1 MKFKNRVILIVTVL
15 LLVICGVTAYNLWPK
30 TGESPTQPLQT
41 ESSEEFR
48 ERTGLTR
55 GSGALARDSRRA
67 ESFLPT
73 KP

>member
-30 TGESPTQPLQT
+30 TGDSPTQPVQT
-41 ESSEEFR
+41 EGPEEFQ
-48 ERTGLTR
+48 ERSGLLR
-55 GSGALARDSRRA
+55 APGSRDRPGLEGLMPS
-67 ESFLPT
+67 

>member
-30 TGESPTQPLQT
+30 TGDSPTQQVPT
-41 ESSEEFR
+41 ELPEEFR
-48 ERTGLTR
+48 ERTGLLQA
-55 GSGALARDSRRA
+55 GSSHDPTGSK
-67 ESFLPT
+67 SFLPS